1 MLGVSIAAFSF
12 ILFSSIFG
20 MPISGTHTV
29 VGAIIGAGLAA
40 VGGSGI
46 NWHFFFV
53 KVVLSWFIS
62 PVTAALLCGL
72 LFILVCFLTLGGGVN
87 SIKLRLIYLTLFSG
101 LSVAIM
107 TFLCI

>member
-46 NWHFFFV
+46 NWHYFFV

-72 LFILVCFLTLGGGVN
+72 LFILVCFSLIFLFFFFFLTFM
-87 SIKLRLIYLTLFSG
+87 LF
-101 LSVAIM
+101 LSRW
-107 TFLCI
+107 FD